1 MPASLFL
8 PPTTIL
14 CRITSNALQLVQRKN
29 PDHIL
34 SIKHIIG
41 YYDMK
46 MVTFGVNDGEELIVN
61 FPVFAQDHTRESM
74 TLYDLETIKVP
85 ITDTTLAV
93 NSYTE
98 VKTSKPYIAFSN
110 DYYIQCHIPEL
121 CMCKQL
127 WQRYYCEK
135 LFLVKHK
142 SKHDWESAFT
152 ITCPRKLLK
161 NTALSK
167 NKFYNTTVM
176 PKCFKWR
183 SPDTFS
189 PYAYS

>member
-1 MPASLFL
+1 
-8 PPTTIL
+8 
-14 CRITSNALQLVQRKN
+14 
-29 PDHIL
+29 
-34 SIKHIIG
+34 
-41 YYDMK
+41 MK
-46 MVTFGVNDGEELIVN
+46 MVTFSVNDGEELIVT
-61 FPVFAQDHTRESM
+61 FPFFVQDNTRESM
-74 TLYDLETIKVP
+74 TLYDLETVKVP

-93 NSYTE
+93 NSYIE

-110 DYYIQCHIPEL
+110 DYYIQWCIPEL
-121 CMCKQL
+121 HMCKQL
-127 WQRYYCEK
+127 WHSYYCEK

-142 SKHDWESAFT
+142 SKHGCESAFT
-152 ITCPRKLLK
+152 ITWQRKLLM

-167 NKFYNTTVM
+167 NFYNTTVM